1 MQDPLFETRR
11 KLIKAGVIAGV
22 GLTSLAKPLTSF
34 AKERERGIRGYV
46 APELE
51 IPYWID
57 GKGNEQEA
65 FSIAA
70 NKGKW
75 IYLKCF
81 QHWCPGCH
89 SSGFPATVKLANAFP
104 NHDQLAIAA
113 IQTTF
118 EGYRT
123 NNQDALR
130 KNQLRYELDIPFGHD
145 TGNGEAE
152 HGSRER
158 YPNTMISYQTG
169 GTPWIILI
177 NPKGE
182 VVFND
187 FRVDPDKLIEY
198 LSEQFAA

>member
-1 MQDPLFETRR
+1 MQETVSQTRR
-11 KLIKAGVIAGV
+11 RLIKAGVISASALT
-22 GLTSLAKPLTSF
+22 GLAAPFSLF
-34 AKERERGIRGYV
+34 ANGHIRGIQGSV

-51 IPYWID
+51 VPYWID
-57 GKGNEQEA
+57 GKGKEQAA

-89 SSGFPATVKLANAFP
+89 ATGFPGLVKLVNAFP
-104 NHDQLAIAA
+104 NHEKLAVAA

-118 EGYRT
+118 EGFST
-123 NNQDALR
+123 NDQAALR
-130 KNQLRYELDIPFGHD
+130 KNQLRYDLDIPFGHD
-145 TGNGEAE
+145 SGKDFAA
-152 HGSRER
+152 HGSSER
-158 YPNTMISYQTG
+158 YPNTMKSYRTG
-169 GTPWIILI
+169 GTPWIIVI

-187 FRVDPDKLIEY
+187 FRVHTEKLIDF
-198 LSEQFAA
+198 LSKEFA

>member
-1 MQDPLFETRR
+1 MQDKAFQTRR
-11 KLIKAGVIAGV
+11 ALIKAGIISGAAMT
-22 GLTSLAKPLTSF
+22 GLGAPLALS
-34 AKERERGIRGYV
+34 AKGQTRGIQGYV

-57 GKGNEQEA
+57 GKGNQQKP

-89 SSGFPATVKLANAFP
+89 ATGFPGLVKLTKAFP
-104 NHDQLAIAA
+104 NHDQLAVAA

-118 EGYRT
+118 EGFST
-123 NNQDALR
+123 NTQDALR
-130 KNQLRYELDIPFGHD
+130 KNQLRYDLDIPFGHD
-145 TGNGEAE
+145 SGKDSAA
-152 HGSRER
+152 HGSRAR
-158 YPNTMISYQTG
+158 YPNTMVSYQTG
-169 GTPWIILI
+169 GTPWIIII
-177 NPKGE
+177 NPEGH

-187 FRVDPDKLIEY
+187 FRVDSDKLIQY
-198 LSEQFAA
+198 LKEQFV

>member
-1 MQDPLFETRR
+1 MQKTAFETRR
-11 KLIKAGVIAGV
+11 ALIKAGIISAASLT
-22 GLTSLAKPLTSF
+22 GLVTPLALS
-34 AKERERGIRGYV
+34 ASGHSRGIQGYV

-51 IPYWID
+51 VPYWID
-57 GKGNEQEA
+57 GKGKEQAA

-89 SSGFPATVKLANAFP
+89 ATGFPGLVKLVKAFP
-104 NHDQLAIAA
+104 NHDQLAVAA

-118 EGYRT
+118 EGFST
-123 NNQDALR
+123 NDQDALR
-130 KNQLRYELDIPFGHD
+130 KNQQRYDLDIPFGHD
-145 TGNGEAE
+145 TGKSTAE

-169 GTPWIILI
+169 GTPWIIII
-177 NPKGE
+177 NPKGH

-187 FRVDPDKLIEY
+187 FRVDSDKLITF
-198 LSEQFAA
+198 LSEQFV

>member
-1 MQDPLFETRR
+1 MQDTTFETRR
-11 KLIKAGVIAGV
+11 ALIKAGVISGL
-22 GLTSLAKPLTSF
+22 GLTGLAAPF
-34 AKERERGIRGYV
+34 ALYAAGHSKGIQGYV

-51 IPYWID
+51 VPFWID

-89 SSGFPATVKLANAFP
+89 ATGFPGLVKLTKAFP
-104 NHDQLAIAA
+104 NHEKLAVAA

-118 EGYRT
+118 EGFST
-123 NNQDALR
+123 NDQDALR
-130 KNQLRYELDIPFGHD
+130 KNQLRYDLDIPFGHD
-145 TGNGEAE
+145 IGDSTAK
-152 HGSRER
+152 HGSRLR
-158 YPNTMISYQTG
+158 FPNTMISYQTG

-177 NPKGE
+177 NPEGQ

-187 FRVDPDKLIEY
+187 FRVSSEKLIKFLTKE
-198 LSEQFAA
+198 FA